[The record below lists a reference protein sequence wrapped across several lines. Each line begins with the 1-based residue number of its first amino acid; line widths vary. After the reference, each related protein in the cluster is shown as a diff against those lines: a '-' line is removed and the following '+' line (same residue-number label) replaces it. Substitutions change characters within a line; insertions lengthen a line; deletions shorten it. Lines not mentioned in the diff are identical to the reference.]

1 MKNRREKNKTKIKF
15 YVKVLY
21 VSFIFK
27 NKMTPAVCALLCCVV
42 FCCVVITAKG
52 GGGGGAEII
61 HTMCD
66 TMHACTGSTKQM
78 SEVKEK

>member
-1 MKNRREKNKTKIKF
+1 MWKF
-15 YVKVLY
+15 YMSVLFLK
-21 VSFIFK
+21 SK
-27 NKMTPAVCALLCCVV
+27 WHLLCVL
-42 FCCVVITAKG
+42 CCVVITAKG